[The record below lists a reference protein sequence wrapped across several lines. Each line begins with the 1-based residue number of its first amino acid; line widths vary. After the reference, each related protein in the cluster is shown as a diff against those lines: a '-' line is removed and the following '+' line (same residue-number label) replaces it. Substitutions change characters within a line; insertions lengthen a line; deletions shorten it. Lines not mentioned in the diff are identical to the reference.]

1 VLSLVEVPA
10 EIHGRFVEL
19 PKYGKNYLMF
29 LDDVLRHN
37 LQYAYFLFPSQR
49 IEAYT
54 FKISRDAELDMD
66 HHDVSRTVLDRV
78 RRGLEDRQVGDPV
91 RMVYDREMPSEFLAY
106 LMGRIGLQNSDA
118 VIAGARY
125 HNKKDLM
132 RFPNIGGPEL
142 EHPRLEPLQHPD
154 LDMEKSLMNVVRQ
167 KDVLLFLP
175 YHNFLS
181 LVRFLREAAIDP
193 AVTKISITL
202 YRMAS
207 QSRIVSALI
216 NAAKNGK
223 KVRVV
228 IELQARFDEEN
239 NLHYLEK
246 MRKEGIEVQTGVEGL
261 KVHSKIVHIER
272 GTADGGK
279 EYFAV
284 VGTGNFHEGSAKVYT
299 DYQLLTANPVICADI
314 ARVFE
319 FLYEPF
325 KVIKYKELLVSPH
338 YSRSG
343 IIKCIDREIAHAK
356 KGKKAEIIMKF
367 NSLSSYDIGEKLYE
381 ASKAGVKVRL
391 IVRGIC
397 CVKPGVKGLSEN
409 IHVVSIVD
417 RFLEHSR
424 VYYFSNDGDPK
435 MYLASFDMMTR
446 NLDLRVEVGAPVLDP
461 RIQREI
467 LDHLEIQLRD
477 NVKARVYDQEGRSVH
492 RVAPGPRIRSQ
503 MELYEYVKKQA
514 KKRRA

>member
-1 VLSLVEVPA
+1 MGKMSDLRSRFVNRDLSWLQFNARVLQEAEDERNPLIERIRFLGIFSNNLDEFFRVRYASIQRMESSTDEKKIKETLGGWNPTDLLQAIQAEVNVLNDRVERVYDALMGKLESQGVKIIDEQDLTQGQKDFIRKFYIEKVSPTIFAMILQDHLPFPELNDASIYLAIRLWPKLGGDPVLSLVEVPA

-106 LMGRIGLQNSDA
+106 LIRRIGLQNSDA

-193 AVTKISITL
+193 AITKISITL
-202 YRMAS
+202 YRLAS

-216 NAAKNGK
+216 NAAK
-223 KVRVV
+223 
-228 IELQARFDEEN
+228 
-239 NLHYLEK
+239 
-246 MRKEGIEVQTGVEGL
+246 T
-261 KVHSKIVHIER
+261 
-272 GTADGGK
+272 
-279 EYFAV
+279 
-284 VGTGNFHEGSAKVYT
+284 
-299 DYQLLTANPVICADI
+299 
-314 ARVFE
+314 
-319 FLYEPF
+319 
-325 KVIKYKELLVSPH
+325 
-338 YSRSG
+338 
-343 IIKCIDREIAHAK
+343 AK
-356 KGKKAEIIMKF
+356 K
-367 NSLSSYDIGEKLYE
+367 
-381 ASKAGVKVRL
+381 
-391 IVRGIC
+391 
-397 CVKPGVKGLSEN
+397 CV
-409 IHVVSIVD
+409 
-417 RFLEHSR
+417 
-424 VYYFSNDGDPK
+424 
-435 MYLASFDMMTR
+435 
-446 NLDLRVEVGAPVLDP
+446 
-461 RIQREI
+461 
-467 LDHLEIQLRD
+467 
-477 NVKARVYDQEGRSVH
+477 
-492 RVAPGPRIRSQ
+492 
-503 MELYEYVKKQA
+503 
-514 KKRRA
+514 